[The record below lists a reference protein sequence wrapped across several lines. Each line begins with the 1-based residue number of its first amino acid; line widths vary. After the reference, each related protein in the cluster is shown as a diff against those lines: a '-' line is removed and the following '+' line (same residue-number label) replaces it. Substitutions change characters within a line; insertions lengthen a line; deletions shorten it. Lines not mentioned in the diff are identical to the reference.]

1 METFE
6 IGDVKSGHTAS
17 VPVKIP
23 ASIST
28 HAEAQILERFSLDR
42 SKQYENGSFGEN
54 ILLPFR

>member
-6 IGDVKSGHTAS
+6 IGDVKSGHSVS
-17 VPVKIP
+17 VPIKIP
-23 ASIST
+23 ASS

-42 SKQYENGSFGEN
+42 SKQYQNGSLDEN